1 MQICDFRRYKL
12 NGLDYTEY
20 FNEERQVDEVKI
32 TVFYSIWLFFFYWD
46 ILPWAAARWIPH
58 GVETLVDAEAD
69 EMLNL
74 MIQRRLGSDGEGEGM
89 QNSSTNV
96 LKADTV
102 G

>member
-1 MQICDFRRYKL
+1 
-12 NGLDYTEY
+12 
-20 FNEERQVDEVKI
+20 
-32 TVFYSIWLFFFYWD
+32 
-46 ILPWAAARWIPH
+46 
-58 GVETLVDAEAD
+58 
-69 EMLNL
+69 MLNL